1 MLKVNGKL
9 FSMHP
14 WLNWIERLATDQE
27 VAGSSP
33 AGCAPFRF
41 TTRRKSIFVKRRDRI
56 SKHLYAY
63 LSGTGKDV

>member
-1 MLKVNGKL
+1 MLKVNSKL

-33 AGCAPFRF
+33 AGCTPLHF
-41 TTRRKSIFVKRRDRI
+41 TMKSKQIYTLLFINHRV
-56 SKHLYAY
+56 L
-63 LSGTGKDV
+63 

>member
-33 AGCAPFRF
+33 AGCTPLRF
-41 TTRRKSIFVKRRDRI
+41 TAR
-56 SKHLYAY
+56 SKQI
-63 LSGTGKDV
+63 

>member
-27 VAGSSP
+27 VAGSNPS
-33 AGCAPFRF
+33 GCTPLRF
-41 TTRRKSIFVKRRDRI
+41 TAKSKQIYTSLRG
-56 SKHLYAY
+56 A
-63 LSGTGKDV
+63 GKDV